1 MMRTCLF
8 WSPGYAA
15 ITLML
20 LLGDCSLNGQTSESS
35 TRILVLLPGR
45 KGNFLFPFGK
55 ERAGAAVSIA
65 VEDIEKKGIM
75 EEGSIVL
82 DYVDTQ
88 CEGVNGLGK
97 TSDMLRKTNY
107 SAIIGP
113 QCSQVCSFV
122 GRLAAYYNIA
132 CFSGV
137 CQDTEML
144 DKTVFTTLTRFLGT
158 FDKVGL
164 AVTGIMKAFSW
175 NRIGIIAQKHTDVIW
190 MYTMDAVKSM
200 ADDHGMHVAI
210 SKTFNGSENLY
221 DLLKQVAMTSKII
234 VLAVRGDTL
243 RALMIHAYDMGL
255 IKENYMFICVYYY
268 SQKNTFG
275 DISWKQNDAADE
287 KAKLAYKSVLFISYF
302 TPNTI
307 EYRNFTERVKIK
319 SEELFNYTYQASEEV
334 PYPASN
340 LYEAMYMYALSV
352 NMTSSEGN
360 DSSNGR
366 LIATRLWGNSFTSM
380 TGNISLNENGDRQ
393 QGYKIEM
400 IQLTSQF
407 QLKTVGYF
415 FTDDRVF
422 REDLV
427 HQIQWPGGGGPPVD
441 HPPCGFNGE
450 FCKHH
455 LTQTEILEIVVGT
468 LGGVLV
474 LVVFLSIIIPRFVV
488 RHIKK
493 KASESVWRIK
503 ETDLI
508 AKKRSNFSMSR
519 ISLRS
524 EQIVVDKYLVCTALY
539 KGATVVLKKFEK
551 GDSIYDV
558 KEFRQ
563 IRELDHLNVAKVF
576 GFCMDSLK
584 FVVVAEYCSK
594 GSLMDILENEDIN
607 MNWDFR
613 CCLLWDTIRG
623 LEYIFSSSIRYHG
636 NLKSSNCVIDGR
648 FVLKLT
654 DFGPREW
661 LEKKSRCDRDLLW
674 TSPERLRLRVLPFF
688 GHYQLSDI
696 YSLAIVMHELFER
709 AGPFG
714 VETIQIQPYEIIER
728 LRNQTT
734 VHFRPLFE
742 SNNCPGKLQALI
754 SKCWDESPECRP
766 SLKELKKNIK
776 ITTDVQADNFF
787 DNLLKRMEQYATNLE
802 ELVEERT
809 SKYLHEKK
817 RAEDLLY
824 RLLPQSIA
832 HQIQSQGFVEP
843 EAFESV
849 SILFTDIV
857 QFTSFSAESSPMQI
871 VQMLNELYST
881 FDDVITAYDVYKVET
896 IGDAYMCASGLP
908 QRNTYHHTE
917 IAKMTISIMKVVDKF
932 KIRHRPHRKLQL
944 RAGIH
949 SGPCVAGVIGSKMP
963 RYCLFGDTVNTAS
976 RMESTSEASK
986 IQISSSTA
994 TLLRDSPDID
1004 LTTRGE
1010 IFIKGKGTM
1019 LTYWL
1024 EWREQKPKTQVFSE
1038 MAALME
1044 SSNAWHS
1051 ELNGNTL
1058 TDVCNH

>member
-1 MMRTCLF
+1 
-8 WSPGYAA
+8 
-15 ITLML
+15 
-20 LLGDCSLNGQTSESS
+20 
-35 TRILVLLPGR
+35 
-45 KGNFLFPFGK
+45 
-55 ERAGAAVSIA
+55 
-65 VEDIEKKGIM
+65 
-75 EEGSIVL
+75 
-82 DYVDTQ
+82 
-88 CEGVNGLGK
+88 
-97 TSDMLRKTNY
+97 
-107 SAIIGP
+107 
-113 QCSQVCSFV
+113 
-122 GRLAAYYNIA
+122 
-132 CFSGV
+132 
-137 CQDTEML
+137 
-144 DKTVFTTLTRFLGT
+144 
-158 FDKVGL
+158 
-164 AVTGIMKAFSW
+164 
-175 NRIGIIAQKHTDVIW
+175 
-190 MYTMDAVKSM
+190 
-200 ADDHGMHVAI
+200 
-210 SKTFNGSENLY
+210 
-221 DLLKQVAMTSKII
+221 
-234 VLAVRGDTL
+234 
-243 RALMIHAYDMGL
+243 
-255 IKENYMFICVYYY
+255 
-268 SQKNTFG
+268 
-275 DISWKQNDAADE
+275 
-287 KAKLAYKSVLFISYF
+287 
-302 TPNTI
+302 
-307 EYRNFTERVKIK
+307 
-319 SEELFNYTYQASEEV
+319 
-334 PYPASN
+334 
-340 LYEAMYMYALSV
+340 
-352 NMTSSEGN
+352 
-360 DSSNGR
+360 
-366 LIATRLWGNSFTSM
+366 
-380 TGNISLNENGDRQ
+380 
-393 QGYKIEM
+393 
-400 IQLTSQF
+400 
-407 QLKTVGYF
+407 
-415 FTDDRVF
+415 
-422 REDLV
+422 
-427 HQIQWPGGGGPPVD
+427 
-441 HPPCGFNGE
+441 
-450 FCKHH
+450 
-455 LTQTEILEIVVGT
+455 
-468 LGGVLV
+468 
-474 LVVFLSIIIPRFVV
+474 
-488 RHIKK
+488 
-493 KASESVWRIK
+493 
-503 ETDLI
+503 
-508 AKKRSNFSMSR
+508 
-519 ISLRS
+519 
-524 EQIVVDKYLVCTALY
+524 
-539 KGATVVLKKFEK
+539 
-551 GDSIYDV
+551 
-558 KEFRQ
+558 
-563 IRELDHLNVAKVF
+563 
-576 GFCMDSLK
+576 MDSLK

-654 DFGPREW
+654 DFGPRKW
-661 LEKKSRCDRDLLW
+661 IEKKSRCDRDLLW
-674 TSPERLRLRVLPFF
+674 TSPERLRLRVLPSF
-688 GHYQLSDI
+688 GHYQQSDI

-709 AGPFG
+709 TGPFG

-766 SLKELKKNIK
+766 TLKELKKNIK

-832 HQIQSQGFVEP
+832 HQIQSRGFVEP

-917 IAKMTISIMKVVDKF
+917 IAKLTISIMKVVDKF

-1010 IFIKGKGTM
+1010 IYIKGKGTM
-1019 LTYWL
+1019 LTHWL
-1024 EWREQKPKTQVFSE
+1024 EWREQKPKTHVFSE